1 MCMIITIRHTILTW
15 IFKIIVL
22 VGPTIF
28 LHWHGAG
35 HINHAACGG
44 FTVGVVVWPLIT
56 RHPVGIICI
65 NPLSIDIIKFI
76 RLEMIG
82 SRYLRYAFYAKHIG
96 GELSDSGIAGDEVGA
111 MQLIFVSTAKGYP
124 CLAFIVN
131 HCSWVERARTSVKF
145 RSIPVKESTTLGI
158 TPGTYRW
165 SGANHTCT
173 SAIGE
178 EHIKMGLPI
187 TLFPGNDTRSPRN
200 SCPWFTYLCR
210 LDCSVICPVHHIICR
225 CHDKRLNIS
234 IVVFVVLTHRVA
246 LLLIISTIYI
256 NPAIMNYRSGVC
268 IEIKIQNRIVAILC
282 GVDMHLRSTILH
294 NHMFILYL
302 RTYIDTAEQSIHEK

>member
-1 MCMIITIRHTILTW
+1 MIVFQQEIMIENIPLSFILQQMCMIITIRHTILTW

-158 TPGTYRW
+158 TPGTYR
-165 SGANHTCT
+165 
-173 SAIGE
+173 
-178 EHIKMGLPI
+178 
-187 TLFPGNDTRSPRN
+187 
-200 SCPWFTYLCR
+200 
-210 LDCSVICPVHHIICR
+210 
-225 CHDKRLNIS
+225 
-234 IVVFVVLTHRVA
+234 
-246 LLLIISTIYI
+246 
-256 NPAIMNYRSGVC
+256 
-268 IEIKIQNRIVAILC
+268 
-282 GVDMHLRSTILH
+282 
-294 NHMFILYL
+294 
-302 RTYIDTAEQSIHEK
+302 